1 MNELINNRIATLEGI
16 RAELLPL
23 MIQHLKDLNQS
34 LEKDPERI
42 NEELY
47 LKSCQIAKG
56 NSSIRLSNDI
66 AMLLFLDYSGV
77 LEVLKWRAEHDNS

>member
-16 RAELLPL
+16 RAELIPL
-23 MIQHLKDLNQS
+23 TIQRLKDLNTT
-34 LEKDPERI
+34 LEQDPTQI

-47 LKSCQIAKG
+47 IKSCQIAKG
-56 NSSIRLSNDI
+56 NSSIRLSNDV

-77 LEVLKWRAEHDNS
+77 LEVLKWRAEHDNT